1 MEVKKVLTT
10 MRRFCCK
17 ISWLLGDEMMAGE
30 EEEDEVILSRVESPE
45 KYTVN
50 YYREGRKIN
59 MK

>member
-1 MEVKKVLTT
+1 

-17 ISWLLGDEMMAGE
+17 ISWLGDEMMAGE